1 MPSKPSP
8 EPILGRINCVRCTR
22 WRYLIDFPSRWY
34 KTKAGREWRREN
46 VCEYCRKASSAESYN
61 KLSPEEKQARW
72 ARTNKQ
78 RQDKV
83 KMVTEAKALRREVT
97 GKLNGRL
104 VTIVPF
110 RMWLVKK
117 LHQYGSIE
125 ELRNRTGLGHRQL
138 TKYVKGYEWNE
149 SITCDPKPILTVPIA
164 IVDKA
169 LTNEGSDS
177 LRGIGYE

>member
-46 VCEYCRKASSAESYN
+46 VCEFCRRVGWEKSYD
-61 KLSPEEKQARW
+61 KLSPDEKKARW
-72 ARTNKQ
+72 TRSNRQ
-78 RQDKV
+78 RQHKV
-83 KMVTEAKALRREVT
+83 NHVVEAKAVKREVI

-104 VTIVPF
+104 VSIVPF
-110 RMWLVKK
+110 RMWLIKK
-117 LHQYGSIE
+117 LHQYGSVD
-125 ELRNRTGLGHRQL
+125 ELQRRTGVGHMPL
-138 TKYVKGYEWNE
+138 SKYLKGYEWNE
-149 SITCDPKPILTVPIA
+149 SLTCDPKPVLTIPIA
-164 IVDKA
+164 TVDKA